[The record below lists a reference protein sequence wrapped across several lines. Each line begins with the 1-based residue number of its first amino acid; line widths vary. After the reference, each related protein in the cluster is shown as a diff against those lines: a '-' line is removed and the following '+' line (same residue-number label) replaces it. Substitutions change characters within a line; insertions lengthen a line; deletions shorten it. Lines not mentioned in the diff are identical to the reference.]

1 MTYEIERKILNNMVL
16 NNNEVYEFLSYVC
29 NLIRKD
35 SNIVDPFDSNCMV
48 CDETSEKFGRLML
61 MRFGCDVE
69 KLDISK
75 LLQIPLTHYANII
88 SFNVNGNKKTYLVDM
103 TYSQF
108 FGKKITLDDGSVVSA
123 EKTFGKIKNEQF
135 VNMLRKDGFIELNG
149 LILKKYIDSF
159 IDICIV
165 KSKSTAYKNLNKLFE
180 EKNIQLI
187 KNK

>member
-16 NNNEVYEFLSYVC
+16 DDNEINTFLSYIC
-29 NLIRKD
+29 DLIRKD
-35 SNIVDPFDSNCMV
+35 SNIEDPFDSNCKV
-48 CDETSEKFGRLML
+48 CDETSEKFGKLML

-88 SFNVNGNKKTYLVDM
+88 SFNINGNKKTYLVDM

-108 FGKKITLDDGSVVSA
+108 FGETITLDNGNIVST
-123 EKTFGKIKNEQF
+123 ENVFGKIKDEQF
-135 VNMLRKDGFIELNG
+135 VNMLRKDGFVELNE
-149 LILKKYIDSF
+149 LILKKYIDNF
-159 IDICIV
+159 LDICMI
-165 KSKSTAYKNLNKLFE
+165 KSKSISYQNLNNLFK
-180 EKNIQLI
+180 EKNIKL